1 MGACFCNG
9 VGVKR
14 VSGSSAPDLLY
25 CLDGER
31 DEWAD
36 RQDGIG
42 PKDVQIALT
51 FLNGE
56 RVDLQMHS
64 DRRIWDLMER
74 IWEIQQQIPSTCQK
88 IIFGHKRC

>member
-14 VSGSSAPDLLY
+14 VSGLSAPVLLY
-25 CLDGER
+25 CLVVER

-36 RQDGIG
+36 RQDGIR

-64 DRRIWDLMER
+64 DRRIWDLMQW
-74 IWEIQQQIPSTCQK
+74 IWEIQQKNPPTC
-88 IIFGHKRC
+88 

>member
-14 VSGSSAPDLLY
+14 VSGLSAPALLY
-25 CLDGER
+25 CLDVER

-36 RQDGIG
+36 RQDGIR

-51 FLNGE
+51 FVNGE
-56 RVDLQMHS
+56 RVDLQMHL
-64 DRRIWDLMER
+64 DRRI
-74 IWEIQQQIPSTCQK
+74 
-88 IIFGHKRC
+88 

>member
-14 VSGSSAPDLLY
+14 VSGLSAPDLLY

-36 RQDGIG
+36 RQDGMR
-42 PKDVQIALT
+42 PKGVQIALT
-51 FLNGE
+51 CLTGE
-56 RVDLQMHS
+56 RVDLQMH
-64 DRRIWDLMER
+64 
-74 IWEIQQQIPSTCQK
+74 
-88 IIFGHKRC
+88 